1 MNVSEFKDVLDRL
14 AATNSRNDK
23 KAEIRKI
30 ADTEQE
36 PEAILTFLSGEEFD
50 DAGLGKKTVLSVAQ
64 EALDPAVDGTPTV
77 SESLE
82 QFDGDGDFD
91 VAEVSTLREDMRELA
106 DLSGNEQKN
115 YLGKMFLSYHYPSVV
130 AHACL
135 DDWPT
140 GVSDTTI
147 ANALD
152 LKDSLPFYESVVD
165 AVAAPNPVEQ
175 PVIHN
180 AFDPMLAKSESSLP
194 DDLSEYVGQP
204 KLDGYRLVLHIQGDK
219 VTAFTRRRNDVT
231 ESLPELDEIDWPKG
245 DWIVDCEVIAET
257 GNYSDTSE
265 RIGRKAENVSRE
277 IEMEFAVFDV
287 IEFATEP
294 VHNDPFAKRYGYAV
308 TFADLT
314 PDKRV
319 GALPI
324 YTDVAKAKEV
334 SSDYEGLIWKDI
346 NAPYQFGKRST
357 GWVKEKHMAET
368 VDLVATEFVEG
379 EGRLDGTMGK
389 IRLETADGAQV
400 GSTGSGFSD
409 AQRDEVWEN
418 RDEYLGATLEVEA
431 EAFDSAL
438 RFPIFQRWRTDD
450 GEPDSLERV
459 KNVMPEA

>member
-30 ADTEQE
+30 ADTEQK

-64 EALDPAVDGTPTV
+64 DVFGEYIDGTPTV
-77 SESLE
+77 SESL
-82 QFDGDGDFD
+82 
-91 VAEVSTLREDMRELA
+91 TREDSGHGANTLDGLHTDMEELA
-106 DLSGNEQKN
+106 RLSGNDMKA
-115 YLGKMFLSYHYPSVV
+115 YLGQMFEQYDYPSVV

-294 VHNDPFAKRYGYAV
+294 VHNEPFAKRYGYAV

-334 SSDYEGLIWKDI
+334 SSDYEGLIWKNI

-418 RDEYLGATLEVEA
+418 QDEYLGATLEVEA